1 MGTIISI
8 LDGNMKKIDVE
19 KMDRR
24 KIYEWFKTFK
34 NPTYGVNV
42 NLDVTKLVKYTKE
55 TNSSFFINFLFILV
69 KSLNDIPEMKQR
81 FVDGESVKYDVCNP
95 GITVLTKNDTFEN
108 VRFSYVDNYHEFYSV
123 AKENIDKAK
132 NEDVLT
138 TDSYNLENTYNEYY
152 ITSVPWINFTS
163 LSHPIPEDVS
173 SLSVPRICF
182 GKFVLKTE
190 KYEMPFNITV
200 SHVFVDGFHIS
211 KFLKKI
217 EGYLDN
223 VNDILR

>member
-1 MGTIISI
+1 
-8 LDGNMKKIDVE
+8 MKKIDVE

-24 KIYEWFKTFK
+24 KTYEWFKTFK

-81 FVDGESVKYDVCNP
+81 FVDKEPVEYDVCNP
-95 GITVLTKNDTFEN
+95 AITVLTKNDTFEN
-108 VRFSYVDNYHEFYSV
+108 VRFSYVDNYHEFYNI

-132 NEDVLT
+132 NEDILT
-138 TDSYNLENTYNEYY
+138 SDSYNLENTYNEYY

-163 LSHPIPEDVS
+163 VTHPIPEDVN

-182 GKFVLKTE
+182 GKFVLNNE

-223 VNDILR
+223 VDDILK

>member
-1 MGTIISI
+1 
-8 LDGNMKKIDVE
+8 MKKIDVD
-19 KMDRR
+19 KLDRR
-24 KIYEWFKTFK
+24 KTYEWFKTFK

-55 TNSSFFINFLFILV
+55 TNSSYFINFLFVLV
-69 KSLNDIPEMKQR
+69 KSLNDIPQMKQR
-81 FVDGESVKYDVCNP
+81 FVDGEPVEYDVCNP

-108 VRFSYVDNYHEFYSV
+108 VRFSYVDNYHEFYNT

-138 TDSYNLENTYNEYY
+138 SDSYNLENTYNEYY
-152 ITSVPWINFTS
+152 ITSVPWINFTGVT
-163 LSHPIPEDVS
+163 HPIPEDVS

-182 GKFVLKTE
+182 GKFVLNNE

-217 EGYLDN
+217 EDYLDN
-223 VNDILR
+223 VDDILR

>member
-1 MGTIISI
+1 MVE
-8 LDGNMKKIDVE
+8 KIDVE

-24 KIYEWFKTFK
+24 KTYEWFKTFK
-34 NPTYGVNV
+34 NPTCGVNV

-81 FVDGESVKYDVCNP
+81 FVDKEPVEYDVCNP

-108 VRFSYVDNYHEFYSV
+108 VRFSYVDNYHEFYNI

-132 NEDVLT
+132 NEDILT
-138 TDSYNLENTYNEYY
+138 SDSYNLENTYNEYY

-163 LSHPIPEDVS
+163 VIHPIPEDVS

-182 GKFVLKTE
+182 GKFVLNNE

-200 SHVFVDGFHIS
+200 SHVFVDGYHIY
-211 KFLKKI
+211 KVLKEI
-217 EGYLDN
+217 EDRLDN
-223 VNDILR
+223 IYDIFK

>member
-1 MGTIISI
+1 
-8 LDGNMKKIDVE
+8 MKKIDVE
-19 KMDRR
+19 KMGRR
-24 KIYEWFKTFK
+24 KTYEWFKTFK

-81 FVDGESVKYDVCNP
+81 FIDKEPVEYDVCNP

-108 VRFSYVDNYHEFYSV
+108 VRFSYVDNYHEFYNI

-132 NEDVLT
+132 NEDILT
-138 TDSYNLENTYNEYY
+138 SDSYNLENTYNEYY

-163 LSHPIPEDVS
+163 VTHPIPEDVS

-182 GKFVLKTE
+182 GKFVLNNE

-223 VNDILR
+223 VDDILK

>member
-1 MGTIISI
+1 
-8 LDGNMKKIDVE
+8 MKKIDVE

-24 KIYEWFKTFK
+24 KTYEWFKTFK

-81 FVDGESVKYDVCNP
+81 FVDKEPVEYDVCNP

-108 VRFSYVDNYHEFYSV
+108 VRFSYVDNYHEFYNI

-132 NEDVLT
+132 NEDILT
-138 TDSYNLENTYNEYY
+138 SDSYNLENTYNEYY
-152 ITSVPWINFTS
+152 ITSVPWINFTGVT
-163 LSHPIPEDVS
+163 HPIPEDVN

-182 GKFVLKTE
+182 GKFVLNNE

-200 SHVFVDGFHIS
+200 SHVFVDGLHIS
-211 KFLKKI
+211 KLLKKI
-217 EGYLDN
+217 ESYLDN
-223 VNDILR
+223 VDDILR

>member
-1 MGTIISI
+1 
-8 LDGNMKKIDVE
+8 MKKIDVE

-24 KIYEWFKTFK
+24 KTYEWFKTFK

-69 KSLNDIPEMKQR
+69 KSLNDIPQMKQR
-81 FVDGESVKYDVCNP
+81 FIDKEPVEYDVCNP

-108 VRFSYVDNYHEFYSV
+108 VRFSYVDNYHEFYNI

-132 NEDVLT
+132 NEDILT
-138 TDSYNLENTYNEYY
+138 SDSYNLENTYNEYY

-163 LSHPIPEDVS
+163 VTHPIPEDVN

-182 GKFVLKTE
+182 GKFVLNNE

-200 SHVFVDGFHIS
+200 SHVFVDGLHIS

-223 VNDILR
+223 VDDILR

>member
-1 MGTIISI
+1 
-8 LDGNMKKIDVE
+8 MKKIDVE

-24 KIYEWFKTFK
+24 KTYEWFKTFK

-69 KSLNDIPEMKQR
+69 KSLNDIPQMKQR
-81 FVDGESVKYDVCNP
+81 FIDKEPVEYDVCNP
-95 GITVLTKNDTFEN
+95 EITVLTKNDTFEN
-108 VRFSYVDNYHEFYSV
+108 VRFSYVDNYHEFYNI

-132 NEDVLT
+132 NEDILT
-138 TDSYNLENTYNEYY
+138 SDSYNLENTYNEYY

-163 LSHPIPEDVS
+163 VTHPIPEDVN

-182 GKFVLKTE
+182 GKFVLNNE

-200 SHVFVDGFHIS
+200 SHVFVDGLHIS

-223 VNDILR
+223 VDDILR

>member
-1 MGTIISI
+1 
-8 LDGNMKKIDVE
+8 MKKIDVE

-24 KIYEWFKTFK
+24 KTYEWFKTFK

-81 FVDGESVKYDVCNP
+81 FVDGEPVEYDVCNP

-108 VRFSYVDNYHEFYSV
+108 VRFSYVDNYHEFYNI

-132 NEDVLT
+132 NEDILT
-138 TDSYNLENTYNEYY
+138 SDSYNLENAYNEYY

-163 LSHPIPEDVS
+163 VTHPIPEDVS

-182 GKFVLKTE
+182 GKFVLNNE

-223 VNDILR
+223 VDDILR

>member
-1 MGTIISI
+1 
-8 LDGNMKKIDVE
+8 MKKIDVE
-19 KMDRR
+19 KMNRR
-24 KIYEWFKTFK
+24 KTYEWFKTFK

-69 KSLNDIPEMKQR
+69 KCLNKVPQMRERI
-81 FVDGESVKYDVCNP
+81 VNGEPVLYDVCNP

-108 VRFSYVDNYHEFYSV
+108 VRFSYVDNYHEFYNI

-132 NEDVLT
+132 NEDILT
-138 TDSYNLENTYNEYY
+138 SDSYNLENTYNEYY

-163 LSHPIPEDVS
+163 VTHPIPEDVN

-182 GKFVLKTE
+182 GKFVLNNE

-200 SHVFVDGFHIS
+200 SHVFVDGLHIS

-223 VNDILR
+223 VDDILR

>member
-1 MGTIISI
+1 
-8 LDGNMKKIDVE
+8 MKKIDVD

-24 KIYEWFKTFK
+24 KTYEWFKTFK

-69 KSLNDIPEMKQR
+69 KSLNDIPQMKQR
-81 FVDGESVKYDVCNP
+81 FVDKEPVEYDVCNP
-95 GITVLTKNDTFEN
+95 AITVLTKNDTFEN
-108 VRFSYVDNYHEFYSV
+108 VRFSYVDNYHEFYNI

-132 NEDVLT
+132 NEDILT
-138 TDSYNLENTYNEYY
+138 SDSYNLENTYNEYY

-163 LSHPIPEDVS
+163 VTHPIPEDVN

-182 GKFVLKTE
+182 GKFVLNNE

-200 SHVFVDGFHIS
+200 SHVFVDGLHIS

-223 VNDILR
+223 VDDILR

>member
-1 MGTIISI
+1 
-8 LDGNMKKIDVE
+8 MKKIDVE

-24 KIYEWFKTFK
+24 KTYEWFKTFK

-55 TNSSFFINFLFILV
+55 TNSSFFINFLCILV

-81 FVDGESVKYDVCNP
+81 FVDKEPVEYDVCNP
-95 GITVLTKNDTFEN
+95 AITVLTKNDTFEN
-108 VRFSYVDNYHEFYSV
+108 VRFSYVDNYHEFYNI

-138 TDSYNLENTYNEYY
+138 SESYNLENTYNEYY

-163 LSHPIPEDVS
+163 VTHPIPEDVN

-182 GKFVLKTE
+182 GKFVLNNE

-211 KFLKKI
+211 KLLKKI

-223 VNDILR
+223 VDDILR

>member
-1 MGTIISI
+1 
-8 LDGNMKKIDVE
+8 MKKIDVE

-24 KIYEWFKTFK
+24 KTYEWFKTFK

-69 KSLNDIPEMKQR
+69 KSLNEIPEMKQR
-81 FVDGESVKYDVCNP
+81 FIDKEPVEYDVCNP

-108 VRFSYVDNYHEFYSV
+108 VRFSYVDNYHEFYNI

-132 NEDVLT
+132 NEDILT
-138 TDSYNLENTYNEYY
+138 SDSYNLENTYNEYY

-163 LSHPIPEDVS
+163 VTHPIPEDVN

-182 GKFVLKTE
+182 GKFALNNE

-223 VNDILR
+223 VDDILR

>member
-1 MGTIISI
+1 
-8 LDGNMKKIDVE
+8 MKKIDVE

-24 KIYEWFKTFK
+24 KTYEWFKTFK

-81 FVDGESVKYDVCNP
+81 FIDKEPVEYDVCNP

-108 VRFSYVDNYHEFYSV
+108 VRFSYVDNYHEFYNI

-132 NEDVLT
+132 NEDILT
-138 TDSYNLENTYNEYY
+138 SDSYNLENTYNEYY

-163 LSHPIPEDVS
+163 VTHPIPEDVN

-182 GKFVLKTE
+182 GKFVLNNE

-200 SHVFVDGFHIS
+200 SHVFVDGLHIS

-223 VNDILR
+223 VDDILR

>member
-1 MGTIISI
+1 
-8 LDGNMKKIDVE
+8 MKKIDVE

-24 KIYEWFKTFK
+24 KTYEWFKTFK

-55 TNSSFFINFLFILV
+55 TNSSFFINFSFILV

-81 FVDGESVKYDVCNP
+81 FVDKEPVEYDVCNP

-108 VRFSYVDNYHEFYSV
+108 VRFSYVDNYHEFYNI

-132 NEDVLT
+132 NEDILT
-138 TDSYNLENTYNEYY
+138 SDSYNLENTYNEYY
-152 ITSVPWINFTS
+152 ITSVPWINFTGVT
-163 LSHPIPEDVS
+163 HPIPEDVN

-182 GKFVLKTE
+182 GKFVLNNE

-200 SHVFVDGFHIS
+200 SHVFVDGLHIS
-211 KFLKKI
+211 KLLKKI
-217 EGYLDN
+217 ESYLDN
-223 VNDILR
+223 VDDILR

>member
-1 MGTIISI
+1 
-8 LDGNMKKIDVE
+8 MKKIDVE

-24 KIYEWFKTFK
+24 KTYEWFKTFK

-81 FVDGESVKYDVCNP
+81 FVDGEPVEYDVCNP

-108 VRFSYVDNYHEFYSV
+108 VRFSYVDNYHEFYNI

-132 NEDVLT
+132 NEDILT
-138 TDSYNLENTYNEYY
+138 SDSYNLENTYNEYY
-152 ITSVPWINFTS
+152 ITSVPWINFTGVT
-163 LSHPIPEDVS
+163 HPIPEDVN

-182 GKFVLKTE
+182 GKFVLNNE

-223 VNDILR
+223 VGDILR

>member
-1 MGTIISI
+1 MVE
-8 LDGNMKKIDVE
+8 KIDVE

-24 KIYEWFKTFK
+24 KTYEWFKTFK

-69 KSLNDIPEMKQR
+69 KCLNKVPEMR
-81 FVDGESVKYDVCNP
+81 ERIVNGEPVLYDVCNP

-108 VRFSYVDNYHEFYSV
+108 VRFSYVDNYHEFYNI

-132 NEDVLT
+132 NEDILT
-138 TDSYNLENTYNEYY
+138 SDSYNLENTYNEYY

-163 LSHPIPEDVS
+163 VTHPIPEDVN

-182 GKFVLKTE
+182 GKFVLNNE

-200 SHVFVDGFHIS
+200 SHVFVDGLHIS

-223 VNDILR
+223 VDDILR

>member
-1 MGTIISI
+1 
-8 LDGNMKKIDVE
+8 MKKIDVE

-24 KIYEWFKTFK
+24 KTYEWFKTFK

-81 FVDGESVKYDVCNP
+81 FVDKEPVEYDVCNP

-108 VRFSYVDNYHEFYSV
+108 VRFSYVDNYHEFYNI

-138 TDSYNLENTYNEYY
+138 SDSYNLENTYNEYY

-163 LSHPIPEDVS
+163 VTHPIPEDVS

-182 GKFVLKTE
+182 GKFVLNNE

-223 VNDILR
+223 VDDILR

>member
-1 MGTIISI
+1 M
-8 LDGNMKKIDVE
+8 E
-19 KMDRR
+19 
-24 KIYEWFKTFK
+24 
-34 NPTYGVNV
+34 
-42 NLDVTKLVKYTKE
+42 
-55 TNSSFFINFLFILV
+55 
-69 KSLNDIPEMKQR
+69 
-81 FVDGESVKYDVCNP
+81 YDVCNP

-108 VRFSYVDNYHEFYSV
+108 VRFLYVNNYYEFYNI

-138 TDSYNLENTYNEYY
+138 SDSYNLENTYNEYY

-163 LSHPIPEDVS
+163 VTHPIPEDES

-182 GKFVLKTE
+182 GKFVLNNE

-211 KFLKKI
+211 KLLKKI

-223 VNDILR
+223 VDDVLR

>member
-1 MGTIISI
+1 
-8 LDGNMKKIDVE
+8 MKKIDVE

-24 KIYEWFKTFK
+24 KTYEWFKTFK

-81 FVDGESVKYDVCNP
+81 FVDKEPVEYDVCNP
-95 GITVLTKNDTFEN
+95 AITVLTKNDTFEN
-108 VRFSYVDNYHEFYSV
+108 VRFSYVDNYHEFYNI

-132 NEDVLT
+132 NEDILT
-138 TDSYNLENTYNEYY
+138 SDSYNLENTYNEYY

-163 LSHPIPEDVS
+163 VTHPIPEDVN

-182 GKFVLKTE
+182 GKFVLNNE

-223 VNDILR
+223 VDDILR